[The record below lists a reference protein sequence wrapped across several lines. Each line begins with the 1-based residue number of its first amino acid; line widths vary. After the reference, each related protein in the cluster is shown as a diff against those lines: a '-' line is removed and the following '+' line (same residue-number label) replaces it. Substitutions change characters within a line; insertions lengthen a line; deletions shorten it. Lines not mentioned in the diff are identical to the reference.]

1 MEHLTAPEAQKGIVA
16 NGEFAANPDVPP
28 AEHIADWADVKLDP
42 IDVERAGAL
51 LPDAVA
57 LMQEVGWK

>member
-1 MEHLTAPEAQKGIVA
+1 M
-16 NGEFAANPDVPP
+16 PP